1 VNHIRGGGYLDF
13 EHPPPNRGSYT
24 PLYTPSPLYGVPYPP
39 SPWGVL
45 GSKRGVN
52 PVNEICIGYLR
63 KIFWKIFWEN
73 LIFIWYGR
81 IS

>member
-1 VNHIRGGGYLDF
+1 VNHIRGGDHLTF

-45 GSKRGVN
+45 GVKRGVN
-52 PVNEICIGYLR
+52 PVNEICMGYPE
-63 KIFWKIFWEN
+63 KMFWKIFGKN
-73 LIFIWYGR
+73 
-81 IS
+81 